1 VHVCPLFLHT
11 SGFLFV
17 YVTQVLLKVTG
28 SFSKSRTV
36 LFSTVSLMLLHLCVV
51 LLAVEFFVYDQY
63 GNYDVGALT
72 GRTPV

>member
-17 YVTQVLLKVTG
+17 YVTQVSLKVTG

-51 LLAVEFFVYDQY
+51 LLAVEFFC
-63 GNYDVGALT
+63 L
-72 GRTPV
+72 